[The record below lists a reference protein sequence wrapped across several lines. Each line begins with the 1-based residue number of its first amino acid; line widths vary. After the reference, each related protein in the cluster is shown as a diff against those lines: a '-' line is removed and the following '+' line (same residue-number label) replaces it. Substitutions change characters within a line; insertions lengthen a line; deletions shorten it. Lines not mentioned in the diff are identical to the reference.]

1 MSPSIGVGKL
11 RYYKVFIFSKGITE
25 MQQITDVHK
34 LKTPKD
40 YISDGRTHIFPSE
53 ASLQWF
59 IRKNKNVLIQAS
71 ALLCP
76 TGRTLINVNNFDEV
90 VYAVGTNALKQDSSI
105 GQVGVLLSTKEVV

>member
-1 MSPSIGVGKL
+1 
-11 RYYKVFIFSKGITE
+11 
-25 MQQITDVHK
+25 MQQFTDVHK

-59 IRKNKNVLIQAS
+59 IRKNKNLLIQSS

-76 TGRTLINVNNFDEV
+76 TGRTLIDANHFDEV
-90 VYAVGTNALKQDSSI
+90 VYTVGTNALKQDSSI
-105 GQVGVLLSTKEVV
+105 KQVGALLSSKEVV

>member
-1 MSPSIGVGKL
+1 MLDVI
-11 RYYKVFIFSKGITE
+11 
-25 MQQITDVHK
+25 DVHK

-59 IRKNKNVLIQAS
+59 IRKNKNLLIQSS

-76 TGRTLINVNNFDEV
+76 TGRTLINANHFDEV
-90 VYAVGTNALKQDSSI
+90 VYTVGTNALKQDSSI
-105 GQVGVLLSTKEVV
+105 KQVGALLSSKEVV

>member
-1 MSPSIGVGKL
+1 
-11 RYYKVFIFSKGITE
+11 
-25 MQQITDVHK
+25 MQQTTELNK

-59 IRKNKNVLIQAS
+59 IRKNKNLLIQSS

-76 TGRTLINVNNFDEV
+76 TGRTLIDANHFDEV
-90 VYAVGTNALKQDSSI
+90 VYRVGTNALKQDSNVK
-105 GQVGVLLSTKEVV
+105 QVGALIYCKVAV

>member
-1 MSPSIGVGKL
+1 
-11 RYYKVFIFSKGITE
+11 
-25 MQQITDVHK
+25 MQQTTELNK

-59 IRKNKNVLIQAS
+59 IRKNKNLLIQSS

-76 TGRTLINVNNFDEV
+76 TGRTLIDANHFDEV
-90 VYAVGTNALKQDSSI
+90 VYTVGTNAFKQNSSVK
-105 GQVGVLLSTKEVV
+105 QVGVLLSSKEAV

>member
-1 MSPSIGVGKL
+1 MQELID
-11 RYYKVFIFSKGITE
+11 ITS
-25 MQQITDVHK
+25 

-59 IRKNKNVLIQAS
+59 IRKNKNLLIQSS

-76 TGRTLINVNNFDEV
+76 TGRTLIDANHFDEV
-90 VYAVGTNALKQDSSI
+90 VYTVGTNALKQSSNI
-105 GQVGVLLSTKEVV
+105 KHVGALLSSKECV

>member
-1 MSPSIGVGKL
+1 
-11 RYYKVFIFSKGITE
+11 
-25 MQQITDVHK
+25 MQQFTDVHK

-59 IRKNKNVLIQAS
+59 IRKNKNLLIQAS

-76 TGRTLINVNNFDEV
+76 TGRTLIDANHFDEV
-90 VYAVGTNALKQDSSI
+90 VYTVGTNALKQDSSI
-105 GQVGVLLSTKEVV
+105 KEVGALLSSKEAV

>member
-1 MSPSIGVGKL
+1 
-11 RYYKVFIFSKGITE
+11 
-25 MQQITDVHK
+25 MQQFTDVHK

-59 IRKNKNVLIQAS
+59 IRKNKNLLIQAS

-76 TGRTLINVNNFDEV
+76 TGRTLIDANHFDEV
-90 VYAVGTNALKQDSSI
+90 VYTVGTNALKQDSTI
-105 GQVGVLLSTKEVV
+105 KQVGALLSSKEAV